1 MAKTEASTTAPDQIA
16 ADLLILP
23 LFADS
28 KPGPGMKEISR
39 AMGVDLVVAARDAK
53 MIGKLGQTLVLPTLG
68 TVAAGT
74 VVLTG
79 LGPKAA
85 AGTNAIRSAAMYAV
99 RATKGFAS
107 VAGTLTQIGDDPR
120 GAARAYAEGV
130 LLGAHHFDRY
140 KSKPDRERLSVGK
153 ITALTS
159 GDRRPVAAGLETGH
173 IHAEAANWVRDLVTT
188 PPADMTPAHIA
199 AVAQTM
205 AKEQGLQCK
214 IWKKHDLE
222 AGGFGGIL
230 AVGQGSVN
238 EPRLIELSYQGAG
251 GAKPYAITG
260 KGISFD
266 SGGLDIKSAKW
277 MEHMKDD
284 MAGAAAAIAVMR
296 AAAQLKL
303 KVNLIAAI
311 GSAENMPG
319 GSAQRPGDII
329 THRGGKT
336 SEVGD
341 TDAEGRILLADVLA
355 YLDEKKPRV
364 IIDSATL
371 TSTGLGEDVWAIF
384 GTDQSLVDE
393 LRAAGD
399 AAGEPGWQFPLI
411 DAYSRHTR
419 SEVADIKNADWVGA
433 DTLASGIFLRYF
445 VGDTA
450 WAHLDVGD
458 TAYLEAERGEWPEG
472 ATGCPTRVI
481 LRYLEDQAGRPTGAG

>member
-1 MAKTEASTTAPDQIA
+1 MAKTEASTTAPDQVA

-23 LFADS
+23 LFENS
-28 KPGPGMKEISR
+28 KPGPGVKKVSR
-39 AMGVDLVVAARDAK
+39 ALGIDLVAAARDAEVV
-53 MIGKLGQTLVLPTLG
+53 GKLGQTLVLPTLG
-68 TVAAGT
+68 AISAGT

-79 LGPKAA
+79 LGPKEA
-85 AGTNAIRSAAMYAV
+85 AGTGAVRSAAMYSV

-107 VAGTLTQIGDDPR
+107 VAGTLTQVGDDPR
-120 GAARAYAEGV
+120 GAARAFAEGV
-130 LLGAHHFDRY
+130 LLGAHRFDHY
-140 KSKPDRERLSVGK
+140 KSKPDRERLPVGK
-153 ITALTS
+153 VTALTS
-159 GDRRPVAAGLETGH
+159 GDRRPVAAGLEAGRV
-173 IHAEAANWVRDLVTT
+173 HAEAANWVRDLVTT
-188 PPADMTPAHIA
+188 PAADMTPAHIA
-199 AVAQTM
+199 AVAKTM
-205 AKEQGLQCK
+205 AKEHGLQCK
-214 IWKKHDLE
+214 IWNRRDLE

-230 AVGQGSVN
+230 AVGQGSAN

-251 GAKPYAITG
+251 RAQPYAVTG

-266 SGGLDIKSAKW
+266 SGGLDIKPAKW
-277 MEHMKDD
+277 METMKVD

-303 KVNLIAAI
+303 KINLIAAI

-319 GSAQRPGDII
+319 DTAQRPGDVI

-355 YLDEKKPRV
+355 YLAEKEPRV

-371 TSTGLGEDVWAIF
+371 TSTGLGEDIWAIF
-384 GTDQSLVDE
+384 GTDQTLVDE

-399 AAGEPGWQFPLI
+399 AAGEPGWQFPLVE
-411 DAYSRHTR
+411 AYSRHTD
-419 SEVADIKNADWVGA
+419 SDVADIKNADWEGA
-433 DTLASGIFLRYF
+433 DTLASGIFLHYF
-445 VGDTA
+445 VGDTP

-458 TAYLEAERGEWPEG
+458 TAYLEAERSEWPEG

-481 LRYLEDQAGRPTGAG
+481 LRYLERKAGRI